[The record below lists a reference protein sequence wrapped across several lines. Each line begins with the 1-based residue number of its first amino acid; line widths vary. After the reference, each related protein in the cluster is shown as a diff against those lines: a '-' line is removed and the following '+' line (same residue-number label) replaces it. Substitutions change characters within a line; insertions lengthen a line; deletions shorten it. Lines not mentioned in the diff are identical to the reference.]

1 MLLALCA
8 GHWPLPHFV
17 AAKVC
22 SIALWCCCCGGCKPS
37 TERQSHM
44 SCGDGSQDATLPC
57 LTSPEV
63 NRRTDRTDSLREGA
77 DELPLVSAGLRG
89 GRMPTHATR
98 RRRASSIPR
107 QDGSSLHEQVRL
119 VALLVFRR
127 CIVPSHRHIVGET
140 DSHAEEAWD
149 WVGLLSNVYARQQ
162 NPVWSKNPKR
172 LLPQCSL
179 CHGIGQGAWVVFTFR
194 CCCLS
199 LVELLGAGL
208 AAAAVK
214 RVVLIWKLVQ
224 IDFLTIRDQ
233 VAEWRRI
240 K

>member
-127 CIVPSHRHIVGET
+127 CIAPSHRRIVGET
-140 DSHAEEAWD
+140 DSHSEGTWD
-149 WVGLLSNVYARQQ
+149 WGGLPSDGYARQQ
-162 NPVWSKNPKR
+162 NPDRRPA
-172 LLPQCSL
+172 PQRATPRYR
-179 CHGIGQGAWVVFTFR
+179 G
-194 CCCLS
+194 
-199 LVELLGAGL
+199 
-208 AAAAVK
+208 
-214 RVVLIWKLVQ
+214 VLDSGTDLQ
-224 IDFLTIRDQ
+224 HRRSRRSCQDTSPRRDC
-233 VAEWRRI
+233 
-240 K
+240 

>member
-22 SIALWCCCCGGCKPS
+22 SIAPWCCCCGGCKPS
-37 TERQSHM
+37 TKLQSHM
-44 SCGDGSQDATLPC
+44 SCGDGSQDAALPC

-63 NRRTDRTDSLREGA
+63 NRRTDRTDSLR
-77 DELPLVSAGLRG
+77 G
-89 GRMPTHATR
+89 GRMSTHATR
-98 RRRASSIPR
+98 RRGASSIPR
-107 QDGSSLHEQVRL
+107 QDGISINEQVRL
-119 VALLVFRR
+119 GALLVFRR

-179 CHGIGQGAWVVFTFR
+179 CHGLGQGAWIVSTGR
-194 CCCLS
+194 CGCPRWVGGGGCLRGGID
-199 LVELLGAGL
+199 LEFGANRHGQSSFKATAQCWL
-208 AAAAVK
+208 P
-214 RVVLIWKLVQ
+214 
-224 IDFLTIRDQ
+224 LTSSASTLTRSS
-233 VAEWRRI
+233 
-240 K
+240 